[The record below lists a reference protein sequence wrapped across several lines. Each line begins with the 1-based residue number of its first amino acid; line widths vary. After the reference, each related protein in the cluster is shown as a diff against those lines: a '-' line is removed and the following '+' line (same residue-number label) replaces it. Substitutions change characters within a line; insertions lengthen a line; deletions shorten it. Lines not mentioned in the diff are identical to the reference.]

1 MATANDFPLNPV
13 DGALAELEK
22 QNGSIVIYRYDAADG
37 AWKVVGING
46 GSTEYVTTA
55 DVQTTVDEPAKPM
68 GFTGLDSTQDLG
80 YLTNQKLVNWYFA
93 EEILTNKEDLQK
105 IIWVGEDPPEDE
117 KYIFWFDS
125 TRLELTVRY
134 NDQWF
139 PVSIPPSQIN
149 VLSEVIEGLE
159 VSVTQV
165 RGDIAKNKIDIDEL
179 GLDLREE
186 RDAIK
191 SEIDGKLATL
201 EEELEQLAPSLERG
215 SWNFTLNHPPGP
227 GEYTMISAFLDE
239 TDQEALC
246 DQTYSECQAAAAGDP
261 VAIQACTRAWNDC
274 RNAIDGSQVVTTD
287 DWTQCDELV
296 FNDVDMNGTTHGWAG
311 IDSDHFIDVFNTN
324 DENYM
329 VGDIATHGGG
339 TFSFDLVSSKGV
351 ASGPATIKIF
361 KSEGTV
367 DFDQYVRKA
376 GDTMT
381 GALNIEVGN
390 STGLFVKSNLKT
402 SNSIFYVRNGD
413 DLTQFRVTADGK
425 VQAGNQATTA
435 FMATDPHDVIT
446 KKYADQYCR
455 VPTAYQYEL
464 KYMETP
470 TDAKAME
477 LARVPGQW
485 AKTNNGIWI
494 NRYDKNELVDLSPY
508 FTSNQG
514 SFTTPGDVEEDIEGE
529 VSTFGDTLVLDYQG
543 LYDNMRGFLSVYQ
556 KYNRERLGLRRMYAI
571 PSVTWYKNE
580 PFIKLTWSKNFNLDS
595 LYYSECFLSLP
606 GII

>member
-1 MATANDFPLNPV
+1 MINYPNKPWEDGQQFKTV
-13 DGALAELEK
+13 DSNGEEVVGTYDASKNAWSFTRLQEGVPGGGIGFVTTEDVNTTPGVPGAPDGWAGLDLTEDVLDLKTQKQVNWFLSEAIVSNKQELE
-22 QNGSIVIYRYDAADG
+22 SLLWI
-37 AWKVVGING
+37 
-46 GSTEYVTTA
+46 
-55 DVQTTVDEPAKPM
+55 
-68 GFTGLDSTQDLG
+68 
-80 YLTNQKLVNWYFA
+80 
-93 EEILTNKEDLQK
+93 
-105 IIWVGEDPPEDE
+105 GEDAPDE
-117 KYIFWFDS
+117 RETTYIFWWHTLS
-125 TRLELTVRY
+125 LELLVKH

-139 PVSIPPSQIN
+139 PVAIPPAQVETLRQEIDAIYDSVGNARRDI
-149 VLSEVIEGLE
+149 VLN
-159 VSVTQV
+159 
-165 RGDIAKNKIDIDEL
+165 KNDIDTL
-179 GLDLREE
+179 ALDV
-186 RDAIK
+186 
-191 SEIDGKLATL
+191 DGKIATL

-215 SWNFTLNHPPGP
+215 SWTFTLNHPPGP

-246 DQTYSECQAAAAGDP
+246 DQTYAECQAAGGGDP

-274 RNAIDGSQVVTTD
+274 RNAIDGSQVITTD

-296 FNDVDMNGTTHGWAG
+296 FNNVDMNGVTHGWAG
-311 IDSDHFIDVFNTN
+311 IDSDHYIDVFNMN

-339 TFSFDLVSSKGV
+339 TFSFDLVSSRGV

-361 KSEGTV
+361 KTEGTI
-367 DFDQYVRKA
+367 DFDQYIRKT

-381 GALNIEVGN
+381 GTLNVDVGN
-390 STGLFVKSNLKT
+390 STALFVRSNLT
-402 SNSIFYVRNGD
+402 SSNSIFYVRNGD
-413 DLTQFRVTADGK
+413 NTTQFRVTADGK

-514 SFTTPGDVEEDIEGE
+514 SFTTPGNVEEDIEGE